1 MAPGVAA
8 SPPAATGT
16 PSVPWWVFAAV
27 VLLAAVLRF
36 AGLGTAGLSPDES
49 YTAVASARPVGDL
62 LAFIRETDPHPPVS
76 YLLEKPVLAVADSN
90 AALRFLPALL
100 STLAVAAMAAWQRR
114 EGVAGL
120 TATVLLAVAPEQL
133 LYGRQARM
141 YGLMMLAGVVVA
153 WASCRWLTTA
163 SRRWG
168 ALAATAATVAAL
180 SHSTGFVLLAGLLL
194 VPWLRR
200 DREAWVLRGM
210 AAVGVVLTAVVF
222 APVALERRD
231 DRTFYPTTSVEWVTT
246 TVNEQL
252 APVPSQK
259 WLVLALLVL
268 GGVLLVRRGGPQA
281 RVWLVLFAA
290 PLVGLVLVSF
300 SVPLLLPKSVLSL
313 SWGVMLALG
322 ALVGTAWRRLPVA
335 GLAVAGL
342 LALLTVPY
350 MAEAR
355 AKDEGAGRMVATVS
369 ERAVDGDVIA
379 VRPENLGTLV
389 DWQLGRIEGR
399 ELHPVTTPWDLTVAW
414 RVGDGPATGR
424 TWLVESPDRLP
435 EVVDVEAPCGPERV
449 PVGGEFVLSC
459 LDDVDHDE
467 ADGADDAGG

>member
-1 MAPGVAA
+1 MAAPGL
-8 SPPAATGT
+8 T
-16 PSVPWWVFAAV
+16 PSSGEGLGAPRIPWWVFAAV

-36 AGLGTAGLSPDES
+36 GGLGTAGLTPDES
-49 YTAVASARPVGDL
+49 YTAVASARPLGEL
-62 LAFIRETDPHPPVS
+62 LAFIRETDPHPPLS

-90 AALRFLPALL
+90 AALRFLPATL

-120 TATVLLAVAPEQL
+120 TATVLLAIAPEQL

-141 YGLMMLAGVVVA
+141 YGLLVLTGVLVA

-168 ALAATAATVAAL
+168 ALAAVAATAAAL
-180 SHSTGFVLLAGLLL
+180 AHSTGFVLLAGLLL

-210 AAVGVVLTAVVF
+210 AAAGVLLTAVVF
-222 APVALERRD
+222 APVALERRGE
-231 DRTFYPTTSVEWVTT
+231 RTFYPTTSLDWVTT

-252 APVPSQK
+252 APVPTQK
-259 WLVLALLVL
+259 WLVIALLVV

-290 PLVGLVLVSF
+290 PLLGLVLVSF
-300 SVPLLLPKSVLSL
+300 QVPLLLPKSVLSL

-322 ALVGTAWRRLPVA
+322 ALVGAAWRRLPLA
-335 GLAVAGL
+335 GIAVAGL

-350 MAEAR
+350 VAEAR
-355 AKDEGAGRMVATVS
+355 AKDEQAGRMVATVS
-369 ERAVDGDVIA
+369 ARAEDGDVVA

-389 DWQLGRIEGR
+389 EWQLGRVEGR
-399 ELHPVTTPWDLTVAW
+399 ALRPVTTPWDVTVAW
-414 RVGDGPATGR
+414 RVGAGPPTGR
-424 TWLVESPDRLP
+424 TWFVEVPGRVLSGIDADL
-435 EVVDVEAPCGPERV
+435 DVGTPCGPERV
-449 PVGGEFVLSC
+449 SVGGEFVLSC
-459 LDDVDHDE
+459 LDDVPVE
-467 ADGADDAGG
+467 DARG